1 MPALP
6 PLPAGLQ
13 AAHTQSLSRML
24 AVEQAV
30 RIRGAAGIQSA
41 IHAAR
46 PALAAGQNK
55 HVVVASA
62 AQAIELSLTGTLA
75 LGRAASRRE
84 SRSTYR
90 VEWKE
95 SLGSELPDPV
105 NLEDPVPGDEAAAVA
120 AAKAYAASWLAN
132 TLELI
137 DVQDL
142 GSNPIRSMQ
151 TAAANVG
158 HKLDT
163 AAATEVARSYNEERQ
178 GIEADYAEQAADRP
192 WMILPLKIW
201 LAEHDVKTCH
211 RCWAL
216 NGTVQLIGIMWP
228 DGEPGWIHLRCR
240 CLSALSFTPLVG
252 LIPEDDP
259 DWHEGLDEIPIPP

>member
-1 MPALP
+1 
-6 PLPAGLQ
+6 
-13 AAHTQSLSRML
+13 ML

-30 RIRGAAGIQSA
+30 RIRGHAGIHSA
-41 IHAAR
+41 ILSAR
-46 PALAAGQNK
+46 PALASGANR
-55 HVVVASA
+55 HVIAAST

-84 SRSTYR
+84 SRTTYK

-105 NLEDPVPGDEAAAVA
+105 NIDDPVPGDEAAATA

-132 TLELI
+132 TLETI
-137 DVQDL
+137 DVADL
-142 GSNPIRSMQ
+142 GKDPIRSMQ
-151 TAAANVG
+151 EAASKVG

-192 WMILPLKIW
+192 WMLLPLKIW
-201 LAEHDVKTCH
+201 LAEHDQKTCA
-211 RCWAL
+211 RCWGL

-228 DGEPGWIHLRCR
+228 DGEPGWIHPRCR

-252 LIPEDDP
+252 REPEADP
-259 DWHEGLDEIPIPP
+259 NWHEDLDEIPIPP